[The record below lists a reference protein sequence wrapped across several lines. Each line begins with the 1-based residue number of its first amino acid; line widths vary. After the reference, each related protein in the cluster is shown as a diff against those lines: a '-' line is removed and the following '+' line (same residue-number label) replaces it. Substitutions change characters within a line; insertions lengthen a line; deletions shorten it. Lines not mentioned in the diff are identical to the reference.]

1 MKTNGDSRMGL
12 KRMSAESRCAVAKP
26 SIPIA
31 IEGYN
36 VKIFTDNIEENALEQ
51 IKELLSIDVFSD
63 KKIRIMPDVHAG
75 AGCVIGFTGD
85 LGDKVIPNIVGVDI
99 GCGMRIL
106 NLGKLSE
113 IDFHA
118 FHEHILGNVPSGMW
132 VREDKRGFKPL
143 VGEEMEIYREAK
155 QLVTELYCYRE
166 IKDSGRINKAI
177 GSLGGGNHFIEL
189 DKDDEGNV
197 YLVIH
202 TGSRN
207 LGKQVADIYQ
217 AKAVKHLT
225 DGADEFE
232 ETIKRTIE
240 EYKSAGRRSEL
251 QSVIKKMRKEHQ
263 DAEPNLPA
271 ALCYV
276 EGEGRE
282 HYLHDMRL
290 CQRWA
295 VLNRKLI
302 SLLLIRF
309 FFDKLKSDKVDDFP
323 GVEVKEE
330 FESVHNY
337 ISDENIIRKGS
348 ISAAE
353 GERCIIPL
361 NMRDGS
367 LLCTGKGNPDWNYS
381 APHGAGRVL
390 SRTQAY
396 EKITIED
403 FEASM
408 QGIYSESVNDFTR
421 DESPM
426 VYKPAEEII
435 ANIGDTVTIDTIIRP
450 IFNFKAS

>member
-1 MKTNGDSRMGL
+1 MNTMNGYD
-12 KRMSAESRCAVAKP
+12 
-26 SIPIA
+26 
-31 IEGYN
+31 
-36 VKIFTDNIEENALEQ
+36 VKIFTDNIEESALKQ
-51 IKELLSIDVFSD
+51 IMALLSIDVFAD

-99 GCGMRIL
+99 GCGMRVL
-106 NLGKLSE
+106 NLGKLSG

-118 FHEHILGNVPSGMW
+118 FNEHIRGNVPSGKI
-132 VREDKRGFKPL
+132 VREDRFGFKPL
-143 VGEEMEIYREAK
+143 VNEEMEIYREAK
-155 QLVTELYCYRE
+155 QLVTGLRCYRE
-166 IKDSGRINKAI
+166 LKDTGRIHKSI

-189 DKDDEGNV
+189 DKDDKENV

-207 LGKQVADIYQ
+207 LGKQVAEIYQ

-225 DGADEFE
+225 EGADEFE
-232 ETIKRTIE
+232 DTVKRTIDD
-240 EYKSAGRRSEL
+240 YKASGRRKEL
-251 QSVIKKMRKEHQ
+251 QDVIKKMRRERQKA
-263 DAEPNLPA
+263 DPSLPA
-271 ALCYV
+271 ELCYV
-276 EGEGRE
+276 EGKDRDD
-282 HYLHDMRL
+282 YLNDMRV

-302 SLLLIRF
+302 SLLLLKF
-309 FFDKLKSDKVDDFP
+309 FPDIM
-323 GVEVKEE
+323 VEGE

-337 ISDENIIRKGS
+337 ISDDNIIRKGS
-348 ISAAE
+348 ISAGF

-367 LLCTGKGNPDWNYS
+367 LLCTGKGNQDWNCS

-390 SRTQAY
+390 SRSQAY
-396 EKITIED
+396 GRITLED

-408 QGIYSESVNDFTR
+408 RGIYSESVNDFTI

-426 VYKPAEEII
+426 VYKPASEII
-435 ANIGDTVTIDTIIRP
+435 ANVGDTVDIDTIIRP

>member
-1 MKTNGDSRMGL
+1 MKT
-12 KRMSAESRCAVAKP
+12 
-26 SIPIA
+26 
-31 IEGYN
+31 IEGYD
-36 VKIFTDNIEENALEQ
+36 VKIFTDNIEESALDQ
-51 IKELLSIDVFSD
+51 IKELLSIDVFAD

-106 NLGKLSE
+106 KLGKLTE
-113 IDFHA
+113 IDYHA
-118 FHEHILGNVPSGMW
+118 FNGHIRGNVPSGKIA
-132 VREDKRGFKPL
+132 REEKFGFKPL

-155 QLVTELYCYRE
+155 ELVQELYCYRE
-166 IKDSGRINKAI
+166 LKDSGRINKSI
-177 GSLGGGNHFIEL
+177 GTLGGGNHFIEL
-189 DKDDEGNV
+189 DKDDDGNV

-207 LGKQVADIYQ
+207 LGKQVAEIYQ
-217 AKAVKHLT
+217 AHAIKHLT
-225 DGADEFE
+225 EGVDELE
-232 ETIKRTIE
+232 ERIKRTIK
-240 EYKSAGRRSEL
+240 EYKASGRRSEL
-251 QSVIKKMRKEHQ
+251 QSVIKRMRKETCG
-263 DAEPNLPA
+263 AKPSLPA

-282 HYLHDMRL
+282 KYLHDMRL

-302 SLLLIRF
+302 SLLLLRF
-309 FFDKLKSDKVDDFP
+309 FP
-323 GVEVKEE
+323 GVEVVEE

-337 ISDENIIRKGS
+337 ISDDNMIRKGS
-348 ISAAE
+348 ISAVE

-367 LLCTGKGNPDWNYS
+367 LLCTGKGNPDWNCS

-396 EKITIED
+396 AKITMDE
-403 FEASM
+403 FKASM
-408 QGIYSESVNDFTR
+408 DGIYSESVNDLTR

-435 ANIGDTVTIDTIIRP
+435 ANIGDTVIIDTIIRP

>member
-1 MKTNGDSRMGL
+1 MKT
-12 KRMSAESRCAVAKP
+12 
-26 SIPIA
+26 IA
-31 IEGYN
+31 GCD
-36 VKIFTDNIEENALEQ
+36 VKIFTDNIEESALAQ
-51 IKELLSIDVFSD
+51 IRELLSVEVFGD

-75 AGCVIGFTGD
+75 AGCVIGFTGN

-99 GCGMRIL
+99 GCGMRVL
-106 NLGKLSE
+106 NLGKIEE

-118 FHEHILGNVPSGMW
+118 FHEHIRANVPSGMI
-132 VREDKRGFKPL
+132 VREDRFGFKPL
-143 VGEEMEIYREAK
+143 VNKEMDIYREAK
-155 QLVTELYCYRE
+155 KMVTELRCYRFL
-166 IKDSGRINKAI
+166 KDSNRINKAI

-217 AKAVKHLT
+217 NRAIRHMTEGV
-225 DGADEFE
+225 DEFE
-232 ETIKRTIE
+232 ESIKRTIE
-240 EYKSAGRRSEL
+240 EYKAAGRRSEL
-251 QSVIKKMRKEHQ
+251 QNVIKKMRKSQ
-263 DAEPNLPA
+263 KDAEPMLPRH
-271 ALCYV
+271 LCYV
-276 EGEGRE
+276 EGEARE
-282 HYLHDMRL
+282 DYLHDMRI

-295 VLNRKLI
+295 VLNRELI
-302 SLLLIRF
+302 SLILLKF
-309 FFDKLKSDKVDDFP
+309 FTNVKVM
-323 GVEVKEE
+323 EE

-337 ISDENIIRKGS
+337 ISDDNLIRKGS

-367 LLCTGKGNPDWNYS
+367 LICTGKGNPDWNCS

-396 EKITIED
+396 AQITMAD
-403 FEASM
+403 FAASM
-408 QGIYSESVNDFTR
+408 QGIYSESVNEFTR

-426 VYKPAEEII
+426 AYKPAAEII
-435 ANIGDTVTIDTIIRP
+435 SNIGPTVGIDTIIRP
-450 IFNFKAS
+450 IFNFKASK

>member
-1 MKTNGDSRMGL
+1 M
-12 KRMSAESRCAVAKP
+12 
-26 SIPIA
+26 
-31 IEGYN
+31 
-36 VKIFTDNIEENALEQ
+36 KIFTDNIDEKALEQ
-51 IKELLSIDVFSD
+51 VKQLLSIDVFSD

-75 AGCVIGFTGD
+75 AGCVIGFTGN

-106 NLGKLSE
+106 NLGRIE
-113 IDFHA
+113 DIDYHA
-118 FHEHILGNVPSGMW
+118 FNEHIRANVPSGMI
-132 VREDKRGFKPL
+132 VREDKFDFKPL
-143 VGEEMEIYREAK
+143 ELEEMDIYREAK
-155 QLVTELYCYRE
+155 KLVTELRCYRE
-166 IKDSGRINKAI
+166 LKYSDRIYKAI

-189 DKDDEGNV
+189 DKDDEGTV

-217 AKAVKHLT
+217 NRAIKHMT
-225 DGADEFE
+225 EGADDFE

-240 EYKSAGRRSEL
+240 EYKASGRRSEL
-251 QSVIKKMRKEHQ
+251 QTVIKKMRKSQ
-263 DAEPNLPA
+263 QKAEPSLPRD
-271 ALCYV
+271 LCYV
-276 EGEGRE
+276 EGVARE
-282 HYLHDMRL
+282 DYLHDMRI

-302 SLLLIRF
+302 SMLLLKF
-309 FFDKLKSDKVDDFP
+309 FRNASVI
-323 GVEVKEE
+323 EE

-337 ISDENIIRKGS
+337 ISDDNIIRKGS

-367 LLCTGKGNPDWNYS
+367 LLCTGKGNSDWNCS

-396 EKITIED
+396 AKIKMED

-408 QGIYSESVNDFTR
+408 AGIYSESVNDFTR

-426 VYKPAEEII
+426 VYKPADEII

-450 IFNFKAS
+450 IFNFKASK

>member
-1 MKTNGDSRMGL
+1 MKTID
-12 KRMSAESRCAVAKP
+12 
-26 SIPIA
+26 
-31 IEGYN
+31 GYD

-106 NLGKLSE
+106 NLGRIE
-113 IDFHA
+113 DIDYHA
-118 FHEHILGNVPSGMW
+118 FNEHIRANVPSGMI
-132 VREDKRGFKPL
+132 VREDKFGFKPL
-143 VGEEMEIYREAK
+143 VHEEMDIYRQAK
-155 QLVTELYCYRE
+155 KMVTELRCYRE
-166 IKDSGRINKAI
+166 LNYSDRINKSI

-217 AKAVKHLT
+217 NRAIKHMT
-225 DGADEFE
+225 EGADEFE
-232 ETIKRTIE
+232 ETVKRTIE
-240 EYKSAGRRSEL
+240 EYKAAGRRSEL
-251 QSVIKKMRKEHQ
+251 QAVIKKMRKSQQE
-263 DAEPNLPA
+263 AEPNLPRD
-271 ALCYV
+271 LCYV
-276 EGEGRE
+276 EGEARE
-282 HYLHDMRL
+282 DYLHDMRI

-295 VLNRKLI
+295 VINRKLI
-302 SLLLIRF
+302 SLLLLKF
-309 FFDKLKSDKVDDFP
+309 FPDVNII
-323 GVEVKEE
+323 EE
-330 FESVHNY
+330 FESIHNY
-337 ISDENIIRKGS
+337 ISDDNIIRKGS

-367 LLCTGKGNPDWNYS
+367 LLCTGKGNPDWNCS

-396 EKITIED
+396 EQIKMED

-408 QGIYSESVNDFTR
+408 IGIYSESVNDFTR

-426 VYKPAEEII
+426 VYKPAAEII
-435 ANIGDTVTIDTIIRP
+435 ANIGDTVSIDTIIRP
-450 IFNFKAS
+450 IFNFKASK

>member
-1 MKTNGDSRMGL
+1 MKT
-12 KRMSAESRCAVAKP
+12 
-26 SIPIA
+26 
-31 IEGYN
+31 IEGYD
-36 VKIFTDNIEENALEQ
+36 VKIFTDNIEETALEQ

-99 GCGMRIL
+99 GCGMRVL
-106 NLGKLSE
+106 NLGRISE

-118 FHEHILGNVPSGMW
+118 LHEHIRGNVPSGKI
-132 VREDKRGFKPL
+132 VREERFGFKPL
-143 VGEEMEIYREAK
+143 VGEEMDIYRDAK
-155 QLVTELYCYRE
+155 QLVPELYCYRE
-166 IKDSGRINKAI
+166 LKDSGRINKAI

-189 DKDDEGNV
+189 DKDDDNNV

-217 AKAVKHLT
+217 AKAIKHLT
-225 DGADEFE
+225 AGADEFE
-232 ETIKRTIE
+232 QTIKRTIE
-240 EYKSAGRRSEL
+240 EYKAAGHRAEL
-251 QSVIKKMRKEHQ
+251 QNVIKKMRKEHQ
-263 DAEPNLPA
+263 EAEPSLPA
-271 ALCYV
+271 ELCYV
-276 EGEGRE
+276 EGETRE
-282 HYLHDMRL
+282 QYLHDMRL

-302 SLLLIRF
+302 SLLLMRF
-309 FFDKLKSDKVDDFP
+309 FPD
-323 GVEVKEE
+323 VEVKEE

-348 ISAAE
+348 ISAAK

-367 LLCTGKGNPDWNYS
+367 LLCTGKGNPDWNFS

-396 EKITIED
+396 EAITMED

-426 VYKPAEEII
+426 VYKPAEVII
-435 ANIGDTVTIDTIIRP
+435 DNIGDTVNIDSIIRP
-450 IFNFKAS
+450 IFNFKASK

>member
-1 MKTNGDSRMGL
+1 MIMKT
-12 KRMSAESRCAVAKP
+12 
-26 SIPIA
+26 
-31 IEGYN
+31 IEGYD
-36 VKIFTDNIEENALEQ
+36 VKIFTDNVEESAFEQ

-106 NLGKLSE
+106 NLGRLAD
-113 IDFHA
+113 IDYHS
-118 FHEHILGNVPSGMW
+118 FHEHIRSNVPSGKI
-132 VREDKRGFKPL
+132 VREDKFGFKPL
-143 VGEEMEIYREAK
+143 VGEEMEIYRKAK
-155 QLVTELYCYRE
+155 ELVTELYCYRE
-166 IKDSGRINKAI
+166 LKDSGRLNKSI
-177 GSLGGGNHFIEL
+177 GTLGGGNHFIEL
-189 DKDDEGNV
+189 DKDDEENV

-207 LGKQVADIYQ
+207 LGKQVAEIYQ

-225 DGADEFE
+225 AGADEFE
-232 ETIKRTIE
+232 ETTKRTIE
-240 EYKSAGRRSEL
+240 EYKAAGRRSEL
-251 QSVIKKMRKEHQ
+251 QGVIKKMRKSMEGR
-263 DAEPNLPA
+263 LPA
-271 ALCYV
+271 VRPDLCYL

-282 HYLHDMRL
+282 HYLHDMRI

-302 SLLLIRF
+302 ALLLVKF
-309 FFDKLKSDKVDDFP
+309 FGSQRLEAAHP
-323 GVEVKEE
+323 W
-330 FESVHNY
+330 ESVHNY
-337 ISDENIIRKGS
+337 ISDDNIIRKGS

-367 LLCTGKGNPDWNYS
+367 LLCTGKGNPDWNCS

-396 EKITIED
+396 EKITMED
-403 FEASM
+403 FETSM

-426 VYKPAEEII
+426 VYKPAQEII
-435 ANIGDTVTIDTIIRP
+435 ANIGDTVTVDTIIRP

>member
-1 MKTNGDSRMGL
+1 M
-12 KRMSAESRCAVAKP
+12 
-26 SIPIA
+26 
-31 IEGYN
+31 
-36 VKIFTDNIEENALEQ
+36 KIFTDNIQESAIEQ
-51 IKELLSIDVFSD
+51 IMELLSIDVFSD

-106 NLGKLSE
+106 KLGKLTD

-118 FHEHILGNVPSGMW
+118 FHEHIRGNVPSGKI
-132 VREDKRGFKPL
+132 VREARFGFKPL
-143 VGEEMEIYREAK
+143 VGEEMDIYREAK
-155 QLVTELYCYRE
+155 QLVTELYCYRTL
-166 IKDSGRINKAI
+166 KDSSRINKAI
-177 GSLGGGNHFIEL
+177 GSLEGGNHFIEL

-207 LGKQVADIYQ
+207 LGKQVAEIYQ

-225 DGADEFE
+225 EGADEFE
-232 ETIKRTIE
+232 ETIRRTIE
-240 EYKSAGRRSEL
+240 EYKAAGRRSEL
-251 QSVIKKMRKEHQ
+251 QEVIKQMRKKQ
-263 DAEPNLPA
+263 QKAAPSLPA
-271 ALCYV
+271 DLCYV
-276 EGEGRE
+276 ESEGRE
-282 HYLHDMRL
+282 QYLHDMRI

-302 SLLLIRF
+302 SLLLMRF
-309 FFDKLKSDKVDDFP
+309 FP
-323 GVEVKEE
+323 AVEVMEE

-337 ISDENIIRKGS
+337 ISDDNIIRKGS
-348 ISAAE
+348 ISAAK
-353 GERCIIPL
+353 GERCIIPM

-367 LLCTGKGNPDWNYS
+367 LLCTGKGNPDWNCS

-396 EKITIED
+396 EKITMED

-435 ANIGDTVTIDTIIRP
+435 ANIGDTVSIDTIIHP

>member
-1 MKTNGDSRMGL
+1 MTMNEFLINDTPVKIW
-12 KRMSAESRCAVAKP
+12 AKVLD
-26 SIPIA
+26 PIA
-31 IEGYN
+31 YRQIYN
-36 VKIFTDNIEENALEQ
+36 LAALPF
-51 IKELLSIDVFSD
+51 VFHHLAF
-63 KKIRIMPDVHAG
+63 MPDVHAG
-75 AGCVIGFTGD
+75 VGMPIGGVLATKG
-85 LGDKVIPNIVGVDI
+85 VVVPNAVGVDI
-99 GCGMRIL
+99 GCGMCAVKTNVRVEDITAEVLRKGIMRGVRKRIP
-106 NLGKLSE
+106 LGMDRHKTAQDESLMPQGFD
-113 IDFHA
+113 IDSMTIVKNQYKSA
-118 FHEHILGNVPSGMW
+118 L
-132 VREDKRGFKPL
+132 
-143 VGEEMEIYREAK
+143 K
-155 QLVTELYCYRE
+155 Q
-166 IKDSGRINKAI
+166 I
-177 GSLGGGNHFIEL
+177 GTLGGGNHFIEL
-189 DKDDEGNV
+189 DKDDDENV

-207 LGKQVADIYQ
+207 LGKQVAEIYQ

-225 DGADEFE
+225 AGADEFE

-240 EYKSAGRRSEL
+240 EYKAAGRRSEL
-251 QSVIKKMRKEHQ
+251 QDVIKKMRKEYKA
-263 DAEPNLPA
+263 AEPSLPA
-271 ALCYV
+271 DLCYI
-276 EGEGRE
+276 EGEARE
-282 HYLHDMRL
+282 HYLHDMRI

-302 SLLLIRF
+302 SLLLTRF
-309 FFDKLKSDKVDDFP
+309 FLDVAVL
-323 GVEVKEE
+323 EE

-396 EKITIED
+396 EKITMED

-426 VYKPAEEII
+426 VYKPASEII

>member
-1 MKTNGDSRMGL
+1 MKTNEDSRMGL

-31 IEGYN
+31 IEGYD
-36 VKIFTDNIEENALEQ
+36 VKIFTDNIEETALRQ

-106 NLGKLSE
+106 NLGKLSD

-118 FHEHILGNVPSGMW
+118 FHEHIRGNVPSGMI
-132 VREDKRGFKPL
+132 VREDRFGFKPL

-189 DKDDEGNV
+189 DKDDDDNV

-240 EYKSAGRRSEL
+240 EYKAACRRSEL
-251 QSVIKKMRKEHQ
+251 QSVIKKMRKELH

-302 SLLLIRF
+302 SLLLMRF
-309 FFDKLKSDKVDDFP
+309 FPD
-323 GVEVKEE
+323 VEVKEE

-367 LLCTGKGNPDWNYS
+367 LLCTGKGNPDWNFS

-396 EKITIED
+396 EKITMED

-408 QGIYSESVNDFTR
+408 KGIYSESVNDFTR

-450 IFNFKAS
+450 IFNFKASK

>member
-1 MKTNGDSRMGL
+1 MRT
-12 KRMSAESRCAVAKP
+12 
-26 SIPIA
+26 
-31 IEGYN
+31 IEGYD
-36 VKIFTDNIEENALEQ
+36 VKIFTDNIEEGALEQ
-51 IKELLSIDVFSD
+51 IKQLLSIDVFSD

-106 NLGKLSE
+106 NLGKVE
-113 IDFHA
+113 DIDFHA
-118 FHEHILGNVPSGMW
+118 FHEHIRANVPSGMI
-132 VREDKRGFKPL
+132 VREDKFGFSPL

-155 QLVTELYCYRE
+155 KLVTELRCYRDL
-166 IKDSGRINKAI
+166 KDSGRINKAI

-189 DKDDEGNV
+189 DRDDEGNV
-197 YLVIH
+197 CLVIH

-225 DGADEFE
+225 EGADEFE
-232 ETIKRTIE
+232 ENIRSTIE
-240 EYKSAGRRSEL
+240 EYKAAGRRSEIQGVL
-251 QSVIKKMRKEHQ
+251 NRMRREYKKAQ
-263 DAEPNLPA
+263 PSLPA
-271 ALCYV
+271 SLCYV
-276 EGEGRE
+276 EGETRE
-282 HYLHDMRL
+282 QYLHDMRL

-295 VLNRKLI
+295 VLNRRLI
-302 SLLLIRF
+302 AMLLMRF
-309 FFDKLKSDKVDDFP
+309 FP
-323 GVEVKEE
+323 GVQVQDE

-337 ISDENIIRKGS
+337 ISDDNIIRKGS
-348 ISAAE
+348 ISAAK

-367 LLCTGKGNPDWNYS
+367 LLCTGKGNPDWNCS

-396 EKITIED
+396 EKITMAD

-408 QGIYSESVNDFTR
+408 QGIYSESVTDSTR

-426 VYKPAEEII
+426 VYKPAAEII
-435 ANIGDTVTIDTIIRP
+435 ANIGDTVTIDTVIRP
-450 IFNFKAS
+450 VFNFKAS

>member
-1 MKTNGDSRMGL
+1 MKT
-12 KRMSAESRCAVAKP
+12 
-26 SIPIA
+26 
-31 IEGYN
+31 IEGYD

-51 IKELLSIDVFSD
+51 IKSLLSIDVFSN

-75 AGCVIGFTGD
+75 AGCVIGFTGY

-106 NLGKLSE
+106 KLGRIAD

-118 FHEHILGNVPSGMW
+118 FHEHILTNVPSGMI
-132 VREDKRGFKPL
+132 VREERFGFKPL

-155 QLVTELYCYRE
+155 RLVTELRCYRE
-166 IKDSGRINKAI
+166 LKDSGRINKAI

-189 DKDDEGNV
+189 DKDDEENI

-217 AKAVKHLT
+217 NRAINHMT
-225 DGADEFE
+225 EGADEFE
-232 ETIKRTIE
+232 TTIKRIIE
-240 EYKSAGRRSEL
+240 EYKTAGRRSEL
-251 QSVIKKMRKEHQ
+251 QGVIKKMRKSQQ
-263 DAEPNLPA
+263 DAEPTLPRD
-271 ALCYV
+271 LCYV
-276 EGEGRE
+276 EGDARE
-282 HYLHDMRL
+282 DYLHDMRI

-295 VLNRKLI
+295 TLNRKLI
-302 SLLLIRF
+302 SLLLLKF
-309 FFDKLKSDKVDDFP
+309 FTNIH
-323 GVEVKEE
+323 VEEE

-337 ISDENIIRKGS
+337 ISDDNIIRKGS

-367 LLCTGKGNPDWNYS
+367 LLCTGKGNPDWNCS
-381 APHGAGRVL
+381 APHGAGRAL

-396 EKITIED
+396 EQIKMED
-403 FEASM
+403 FVASM
-408 QGIYSESVNDFTR
+408 AGIYSESVNDFTR

-426 VYKPAEEII
+426 VYKTADEII
-435 ANIGDTVTIDTIIRP
+435 ANIGDTVNIDTIIRP
-450 IFNFKAS
+450 IFNFKASK

>member
-1 MKTNGDSRMGL
+1 MK
-12 KRMSAESRCAVAKP
+12 K
-26 SIPIA
+26 
-31 IEGYN
+31 IEGYD
-36 VKIFTDNIEENALEQ
+36 VKIFTDKIDDNALEQ
-51 IKELLSIDVFSD
+51 IKTLLSIDVFSD

-99 GCGMRIL
+99 GCGMRVL
-106 NLGKLSE
+106 KLGNIGA

-118 FHEHILGNVPSGMW
+118 FHEHIWSNVPSGMI
-132 VREDKRGFKPL
+132 VREDRFGFKPL
-143 VGEEMEIYREAK
+143 VGEEMDIYREAK
-155 QLVTELYCYRE
+155 RIVTWLRCYRE
-166 IKDSGRINKAI
+166 LKDSGRINKAI

-189 DKDDEGNV
+189 DKDDEDNV

-207 LGKQVADIYQ
+207 LGKQVAEIYQ
-217 AKAVKHLT
+217 KRAIKHMT

-240 EYKSAGRRSEL
+240 EYKAAGRRSEL
-251 QSVIKKMRKEHQ
+251 QDVIKKMRKTQQE
-263 DAEPNLPA
+263 AEPKLPRD
-271 ALCYV
+271 LCYV
-276 EGEGRE
+276 EGEARE
-282 HYLHDMRL
+282 DYLHDMRI
-290 CQRWA
+290 CQQWA

-302 SLLLIRF
+302 SLLLLKF
-309 FFDKLKSDKVDDFP
+309 FPNIS
-323 GVEVKEE
+323 VEEE

-337 ISDENIIRKGS
+337 ISDDNIIRKGS
-348 ISAAE
+348 ISAE
-353 GERCIIPL
+353 ESERCIIPL

-367 LLCTGKGNPDWNYS
+367 LLCTGKGNPDWNRS

-396 EKITIED
+396 EQIKMED

-408 QGIYSESVNDFTR
+408 AGIYSESVNDFTR

-426 VYKPAEEII
+426 VYKPAGEII
-435 ANIGDTVTIDTIIRP
+435 ANIGDIVNIDTIIRP
-450 IFNFKAS
+450 IFNFKASK